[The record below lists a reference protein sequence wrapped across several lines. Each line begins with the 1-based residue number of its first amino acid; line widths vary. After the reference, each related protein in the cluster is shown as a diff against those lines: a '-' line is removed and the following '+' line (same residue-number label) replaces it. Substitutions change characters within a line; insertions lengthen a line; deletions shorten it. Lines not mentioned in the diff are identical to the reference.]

1 MARPV
6 VAFLTSAEHAHLTA
20 DDRLAADALAAHGV
34 DVVPWVWTATS
45 HARDARASQTAA
57 ADAPAC
63 DLIVIRS
70 PWDWTADPAGW
81 DRMLARLEAGP
92 IPLENRAARHFQDKV
107 YLEDLAAKGA
117 RVAPSRFV
125 RDLAAYD
132 DVLARTGWHDVVAKP
147 SLSAG
152 GRKQLRFD
160 PRAADHSHRD
170 FAADVLRTGLLLIQP
185 FFRAIVDQGEWS
197 LVFFD
202 GEYSHA
208 LKKHP
213 AAGDYR
219 VQDDWGGTVAPAIAP
234 PELVADA
241 RKVLEASGES
251 FLYARVDGFESRDLG
266 GFVCTELEV
275 VEPELFFRTDPQA
288 PERFAA
294 AVVRRLARTRR

>member
-1 MARPV
+1 MIRPS
-6 VAFLTSAEHAHLTA
+6 VAFLTSAEHAQLTA
-20 DDRLAADALAAHGV
+20 DDRLAAAALAARGI
-34 DVVPWVWTATS
+34 DVVPWIWTAP
-45 HARDARASQTAA
+45 ATAT
-57 ADAPAC
+57 PEC

-92 IPLENRAARHFQDKV
+92 TPFENRAARRFQDKV
-107 YLEDLAAKGA
+107 YLDDLRARGA

-125 RDLAAYD
+125 RRGEPYDAALAA
-132 DVLARTGWHDVVAKP
+132 TGWRDVVVKP

-152 GRKQLRFD
+152 ARKQVRFSTED
-160 PRAADHSHRD
+160 AAAHRA
-170 FAADVLRTGLLLIQP
+170 FALDVLATGTLLIQP
-185 FFRAIVDQGEWS
+185 FFPAIVDQGEWS

-241 RKVLEASGES
+241 RNVLEASGES

-294 AVVRRLARTRR
+294 AVVRRLAQTR